1 MAHQLTYRKNG
12 YVEFAAT
19 GPRSAVWHQLGQYI
33 PEGASVEEM
42 KAAAGMDW
50 MIEKSP
56 VLFNNGQ
63 DIQTDESRNVL
74 YRSDSKDVLSVVSS
88 EYHIVQPS
96 EVLEFFDEF
105 VKANSMKLSAAG
117 TLFGGKRFWATA
129 ELQKDAFVVEG
140 DKVEG
145 YLLLVT
151 SADGTLAT
159 QARFTS
165 TRVVCSNTLQV
176 SLGAES
182 AKAVKQHHGRKF
194 DPRQMKLDMGL
205 IDSQWNTFIDK
216 LRNLADTKV
225 QDYQAQA
232 FFNKLINPQAAAE
245 LNMGQQRKLDA
256 LLHFYK
262 SGAGAE
268 YSHGTAWGLL
278 NAVTELETHG
288 TGRSDPSHQFNKSE
302 MGTGAVTKL
311 QALQMLETAN
321 FA

>member
-1 MAHQLTYRKNG
+1 MPRNSFIENAHQGR
-12 YVEFAAT
+12 
-19 GPRSAVWHQLGQYI
+19 RQLYFGLGGDCTQDRDI
-33 PEGASVEEM
+33 DAWKVNA
-42 KAAAGMDW
+42 KMDW
-50 MIEKSP
+50 EVKESP
-56 VLFNNGQ
+56 VMFSHHEAG
-63 DIQTDESRNVL
+63 ISVDESRKVL
-74 YRSDSKDVLSVVSS
+74 YRSDNSDVLSVMSS
-88 EYHIVQPS
+88 DYRVVQPG
-96 EVLEFFDEF
+96 EILEFFRDLVE
-105 VKANSMKLSAAG
+105 MHDMYLETAG
-117 TLFGGKRFWATA
+117 TFFGGKRYFAVA
-129 ELQKDAFVVEG
+129 NAGKAAHVVQG
-140 DKVEG
+140 DEIQGKI
-145 YLLLVT
+145 LLVT
-151 SADGTLAT
+151 SVDGSLAT
-159 QARFTS
+159 IAKYTS
-165 TRVVCSNTLQV
+165 IRIACYN
-176 SLGAES
+176 SLRIALKEETAADKIMRCTHS
-182 AKAVKQHHGRKF
+182 KEF
-194 DPRQMKLDMGL
+194 DPSSFKINMGL
-205 IDSQWNTFIDK
+205 IDSQWNTFINK